1 MKKSKWVVW
10 SGVAVLVLA
19 LGYLTASL
27 LSGGALYAFGLP
39 LGGDRGELRR
49 LAFSFW
55 EDVQFKDFDTA
66 ASYHEPDRSEEVDI
80 PDLIERLFLQKPEFL
95 DITDIEVMMVDV
107 DSSGDRGRVRTQMRV
122 HDLIKDEWRD
132 QEVMLYYH
140 REAPGSPWYMELET
154 SLRQIEGEEGKVF

>member
-1 MKKSKWVVW
+1 MKKTKWVVW

-19 LGYLTASL
+19 LGYLAASH

-55 EDVQFKDFDTA
+55 EDIQFKDFDAA
-66 ASYHEPDRSEEVDI
+66 ASYHEPDRIAEVDI
-80 PDLIERLFLQKPEFL
+80 PYLIERLFLQKPEWL

-122 HDLIKDEWRD
+122 HDLTNDEWRD
-132 QEVMLYYH
+132 QEVMLYFY
-140 REAPGSPWYMELET
+140 REGPGSPWYMELET
-154 SLRQIEGEEGKVF
+154 SLRDIKAEDGKIH